1 MSNDSGKSL
10 YVIVAGCG
18 RLGSYIANRLSEAGH
33 SVVIIDPEENA
44 FSRLSDEFSGFRVEG
59 DGLTFPQIDPRFSRI
74 RDSLWRG
81 RNDEGVASVGQV
93 DRSSFWPPQP
103 IQRSVDSEDY
113 QRFNDCYGGYLI
125 AVPFGALV
133 ELSRTNTGRNQQ
145 HKRRTNEGL

>member
-59 DGLTFPQIDPRFSRI
+59 DATEFAVLQ
-74 RDSLWRG
+74 
-81 RNDEGVASVGQV
+81 EAKV
-93 DRSSFWPPQP
+93 DKA
-103 IQRSVDSEDY
+103 DL
-113 QRFNDCYGGYLI
+113 LI
-125 AVPFGALV
+125 AATREDNVNLLVAQVARRIFEVPSVIARVL
-133 ELSRTNTGRNQQ
+133 EPSRTEIYSSLDIKTVCP
-145 HKRRTNEGL
+145 TLIAADTMLVSAGLFREEK